1 MTDASLSSQPKPD
14 GARLAGGVLTAAAIG
29 SFVLLA
35 LHPGGT
41 ATDFA
46 GILRQEAAG
55 QTMDAIVH
63 GGFIALL
70 SVEMVCYLVLTLR
83 LKRLSALAGMVFF
96 AVGVA
101 LLSGSLVTDGLVIP
115 AIAAKYLPVPAKLET
130 ARSLFVLCESFIRVL
145 MPMGL
150 AFQAAAMAAWGW
162 ALLRSGMARVVG
174 VCGLVAGVALLAALG
189 AQMAN
194 PLVPMA
200 AIAALALWALAL
212 GVVMMRKV
220 G

>member
-1 MTDASLSSQPKPD
+1 MTDISLAQAQPD
-14 GARLAGGVLTAAAIG
+14 GARIAGGLLAAAAIG

-35 LHPGGT
+35 LHPEGS

-46 GILRQEAAG
+46 GVLRQEAAG

-70 SVEMVCYLVLTLR
+70 SVEIVCYLLLTLR

-130 ARSLFVLCESFIRVL
+130 ARSLFVLCGSFIRVL

-162 ALLRSGMARVVG
+162 ALLRSGVARVLG
-174 VCGLVAGVALLAALG
+174 VCGLAAGGALLAAIG
-189 AQMAN
+189 VQAQS

-200 AIAALALWALAL
+200 AIAALALWALSV
-212 GVVMMRKV
+212 GVVMMRKM

>member
-1 MTDASLSSQPKPD
+1 MRGLPH
-14 GARLAGGVLTAAAIG
+14 GVLTAAAIG

-83 LKRLSALAGMVFF
+83 LKRFGLRAWCSSRW
-96 AVGVA
+96 VA

-130 ARSLFVLCESFIRVL
+130 ARGLFVLCESFIRVL

-150 AFQAAAMAAWGW
+150 AFQAAAGDGRMGLALLGEAGWRGWWACAAWW
-162 ALLRSGMARVVG
+162 RAWRCWRRSARRWQCIRWCRWQG
-174 VCGLVAGVALLAALG
+174 
-189 AQMAN
+189 
-194 PLVPMA
+194 
-200 AIAALALWALAL
+200 
-212 GVVMMRKV
+212 
-220 G
+220 